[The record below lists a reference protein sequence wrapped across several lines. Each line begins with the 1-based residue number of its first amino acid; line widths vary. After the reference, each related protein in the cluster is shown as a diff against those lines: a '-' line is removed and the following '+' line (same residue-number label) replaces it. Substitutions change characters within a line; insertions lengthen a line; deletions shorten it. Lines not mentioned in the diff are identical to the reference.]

1 MQSSLRHW
9 KNTCR
14 IMLFGLMTCFM
25 VGCASLPEGTQASKT
40 DPWERVNRSVFS
52 FNDSLDKYIITP
64 ITKAYEFI
72 LPEVIRNSL
81 SNIFSNIGDIY
92 TAVNQ
97 LLQGKPKNAVDD
109 LTRFIVNTTF
119 GIGGIFDVATGAGLE
134 KHQEDFGQTFGV
146 WGIGD
151 GPYMVLPLLGP
162 SNVRDTFGWA
172 FDLQTDIL
180 LSYVNDIPVRNT
192 ITAVRVLDQRSKY
205 LSTTNLLETAAF
217 DRYSFVRDAYIQR
230 RRDRIYDGN
239 PPMIEEEDDIPP
251 EMIEKEESRIR

>member
-1 MQSSLRHW
+1 MQSCLSHW

-14 IMLFGLMTCFM
+14 ILLLGLMTCFM
-25 VGCASLPEGTQASKT
+25 VGCASLPEGTKASKT

-205 LSTTNLLETAAF
+205 LSATNLLETAAF

-239 PPMIEEEDDIPP
+239 PPLIEEEDDIPP